1 MKAAYNGIAVI
12 RYMRTKVVSLD
23 ATQQLSPA
31 WTSSAFVWKR
41 WSRLISSLA
50 VIALHPNSSCFAPL
64 FKAFCTDDFSQHC
77 CGHGIAVP
85 EDAHSRL
92 GVKVRSLPITDH
104 NVTILPLTA
113 VTNEVGSWRN
123 GDGRSEA
130 DYEIGVSSLR
140 LRRSDDFF
148 LEIIA
153 EIDDRVD
160 EKAATFLE
168 MVQQICSFF
177 QI

>member
-12 RYMRTKVVSLD
+12 RYMRRKVIFVD
-23 ATQQLSPA
+23 AAQQLSPA
-31 WTSSAFVWKR
+31 MTSSAFVWKR
-41 WSRLISSLA
+41 WSRLISSLS
-50 VIALHPNSSCFAPL
+50 VIALHPISSCFAPL
-64 FKAFCTDDFSQHC
+64 FKAFCADDFTQHC

-92 GVKVRSLPITDH
+92 GVKVSSLPITDDH
-104 NVTILPLTA
+104 VTILSLTA

-130 DYEIGVSSLR
+130 DNEIGVSSLR
-140 LRRSDDFF
+140 LGRSDDLF
-148 LEIIA
+148 LEIVA

-160 EKAATFLE
+160 EKTATFLK
-168 MVQQICSFF
+168 MVQQISIFF
-177 QI
+177 KI